1 MSKKIKFSVNAWC
14 IDNEEN
20 YFLVLTGGKISE
32 GILNI
37 FLYSSKQ
44 TKSITRIF
52 SIHREKFMVTDLVP
66 FEEDEKI
73 LKIPTE
79 IFSPLCCDKYFGLK
93 QRILL
98 LEKYYTHSQDDKLNG
113 WWWKSVATT
122 RSNQFFRQSA
132 HARREHNGMESFL
145 KPLRIFVHSC
155 FFQDILVGS
164 KKPQ

>member
-73 LKIPTE
+73 LKIPSE
-79 IFSPLCCDKYFGLK
+79 NFSPLWCEEYLGLK
-93 QRILL
+93 ATDFAPGKTL
-98 LEKYYTHSQDDKLNG
+98 TG
-113 WWWKSVATT
+113 W
-122 RSNQFFRQSA
+122 
-132 HARREHNGMESFL
+132 
-145 KPLRIFVHSC
+145 
-155 FFQDILVGS
+155 
-164 KKPQ
+164 